1 MAENKISNRQ
11 AICEELIK
19 LAEKDK
25 NIVVLTSDS
34 RGSGSMSPFIEKY
47 PEQHVETGIAEQ
59 NIVGIAAGLA
69 KGGKKPVVVSP
80 ASFLS
85 MRSIEQIKVD
95 VAYSHANVI
104 LLGISGGFSYGA
116 LGMTHHSLQDMAS
129 IGAIPG
135 IDVILPA
142 DRFESVA
149 VINDLMKNPRPAYIR
164 IGRNAVPDVYD
175 EGSVKYIPGKATI
188 IREGFDACII
198 ATGEMVY
205 HAVKAADILKEENIF
220 VKVINMHTIKPLD
233 AESVKEAA
241 KTKFVLTIEEHSVIG
256 GLGSQVASVLA
267 QNSAVNMKILAVPD
281 EPAVAGTS
289 SEVREHYGLTTEN
302 IVENI
307 KAVINKFNK
316 K

>member
-1 MAENKISNRQ
+1 MAENKITNRQ

-34 RGSGSMSPFIEKY
+34 RGSGSISPFIEKY
-47 PEQHVETGIAEQ
+47 PKQHVETGIAEQ

-80 ASFLS
+80 AAFLS

-95 VAYSHANVI
+95 VAYSHANVV

-116 LGMTHHSLQDMAS
+116 LGMTHHSLQDVAS
-129 IGAIPG
+129 ICAIPG

-142 DRFESVA
+142 DRFECVSVL
-149 VINDLMKNPRPAYIR
+149 NDLMKNPRPAYIR

-175 EGSVKYIPGKATI
+175 EGTVKYTPGKATV

-198 ATGEMVY
+198 AAGEMVY

-220 VKVINMHTIKPLD
+220 VKVVNMHTIKPLD
-233 AESVKEAA
+233 VEAIKEAA
-241 KTKFVLTIEEHSVIG
+241 KTKFVLTIEEHSMIG

-267 QNSAVNMKILAVPD
+267 QNSTVNMKILAVPD
-281 EPAVAGTS
+281 EPVIAGAS
-289 SEVREHYGLTTEN
+289 AEVCKYYGLTAEN
-302 IVENI
+302 IVKNI
-307 KAVINKFNK
+307 KAAISEFK